1 MRRTVSP
8 SSGWMASK
16 QRLGDELLRAD
27 SRAGA
32 RATGFRNGSARR
44 VHDHDHVGGVV
55 DQGPEVLLAL
65 AQRVDRA
72 PPVRHVDQRPL
83 DDRLRRPAL
92 FDPARALDHPDR
104 CRRRGAAGSTSESV
118 AGPRLRQARGNA
130 SRTDG
135 SEWNSRRL
143 RPRASSRE
151 AKPSSRAKAA
161 LQSRIRPSRR
171 RAIDAG
177 EAALEVMPESR
188 LGGPARLLDL
198 AQAGDVGGDPGRP
211 EQVAAGVADGRRLE
225 RERDEAFRPCAG
237 GGSRAG
243 RSARP
248 RGFARA
254 PAGPAPRPLRGHP
267 VGHRPADHLLRS
279 AAVDPA
285 GRAVD
290 ERPAAERVRR
300 PDQLVRVLDEVAVAL
315 FARADGRAGF
325 SVFDENIMS
334 RRERSNKPRRHELS
348 APRETPP
355 ERETRRRSRRPNGAR
370 RSASKGPCPLPRR

>member
-1 MRRTVSP
+1 MITSAALSIRDRKYSSLSRSASAARRRSVTSISVPSMTVSGGRP
-8 SSGWMASK
+8 SSI
-16 QRLGDELLRAD
+16 RLALSITQADPPSRRLRQT
-27 SRAGA
+27 SESA
-32 RATGFRNGSARR
+32 RAPGSARR
-44 VHDHDHVGGVV
+44 AV
-55 DQGPEVLLAL
+55 
-65 AQRVDRA
+65 
-72 PPVRHVDQRPL
+72 
-83 DDRLRRPAL
+83 
-92 FDPARALDHPDR
+92 
-104 CRRRGAAGSTSESV
+104 
-118 AGPRLRQARGNA
+118 NA

-161 LQSRIRPSRR
+161 LQSRIRPVAG

-177 EAALEVMPESR
+177 RAALEVMPESR

-198 AQAGDVGGDPGRP
+198 AQAGDVGGDPGHP
-211 EQVAAGVADGRRLE
+211 EQVSAGVADGRRLE
-225 RERDEAFRPCAG
+225 RERD
-237 GGSRAG
+237 G
-243 RSARP
+243 RSVLAPMAGLVMHVALALENSLECPEIP
-248 RGFARA
+248 RRS
-254 PAGPAPRPLRGHP
+254 LRGHP